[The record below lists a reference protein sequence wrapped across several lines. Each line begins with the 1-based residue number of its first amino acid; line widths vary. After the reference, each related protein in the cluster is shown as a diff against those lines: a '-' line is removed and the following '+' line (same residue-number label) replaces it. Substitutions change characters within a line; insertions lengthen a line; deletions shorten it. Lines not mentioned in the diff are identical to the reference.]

1 VSSPIL
7 GCDVR
12 AALRGVGDGAA
23 AERLGALLGDDE
35 AVGSYED
42 LTRRCPPEALG
53 ITPGAHAAAL
63 APLFGEF
70 E

>member
-1 VSSPIL
+1 M
-7 GCDVR
+7 
-12 AALRGVGDGAA
+12 GDGVA

-42 LTRRCPPEALG
+42 LMRRCPPEALG

-63 APLFGEF
+63 AHLFGEF

>member
-1 VSSPIL
+1 M
-7 GCDVR
+7 R
-12 AALRGVGDGAA
+12 AALTGVGDGRAG
-23 AERLGALLGDDE
+23 ERLGALLRDDE
-35 AVGSYED
+35 AVDSYED

-53 ITPGAHAAAL
+53 ISAGAHAAAL